1 MMQMIYNDTSE
12 RSGCRRKRAVSEILM
27 MDPISHAMEGEEIIR
42 KDDNMEIKYV
52 SVENSVAE
60 WADKKSI
67 LKRWEGLNLYTLN
80 RWIKE
85 MRENKRFSLYVINP
99 THKLVFINLE
109 GFECFLRWK
118 QKRTK

>member
-1 MMQMIYNDTSE
+1 
-12 RSGCRRKRAVSEILM
+12 
-27 MDPISHAMEGEEIIR
+27 MEGEEIIR

-99 THKLVFINLE
+99 THTSSILHISWCL
-109 GFECFLRWK
+109 
-118 QKRTK
+118 

>member
-1 MMQMIYNDTSE
+1 M
-12 RSGCRRKRAVSEILM
+12 
-27 MDPISHAMEGEEIIR
+27 
-42 KDDNMEIKYV
+42 KYV
-52 SVENSVAE
+52 AVENSIAE
-60 WADKKSI
+60 WADKKSL

-85 MRENKRFSLYVINP
+85 MRESKNFSCYVINP

-109 GFECFLRWK
+109 GFESYLRWK

>member
-1 MMQMIYNDTSE
+1 
-12 RSGCRRKRAVSEILM
+12 
-27 MDPISHAMEGEEIIR
+27 
-42 KDDNMEIKYV
+42 MEIKYV

-67 LKRWEGLNLYTLN
+67 LKRWEGLNLYT
-80 RWIKE
+80 
-85 MRENKRFSLYVINP
+85 INP